1 MTETTTPDAGR
12 GGADLPTD
20 WDATYV
26 ATPPWDIGRPQQ
38 PFVDLVERGAVRGR
52 VLEIGCGTGEH
63 ALLAAAHGCDA
74 LGVDVAPRA
83 IDRARAKAHDRG
95 LDARFLVHDALDVAA
110 LGETFDTVLDCG
122 LLHVLDA
129 RDRTRLAGAVRA
141 VLAPGGSLHLLCFS
155 DRVPGDSGP
164 RRLSRA
170 DLHDTFSGDLVIAS
184 LDEAWIEA
192 TITPE
197 PIPAWLA
204 HVTAPGAA

>member
-1 MTETTTPDAGR
+1 MTDATTPGETR

-38 PFVDLVERGAVRGR
+38 PFVDLAEQGAVRGR
-52 VLEIGCGTGEH
+52 VLDIGCGTGEH
-63 ALLAAAHGCDA
+63 ALLAAAQGCDA
-74 LGVDVAPRA
+74 LGVDVSQRA
-83 IDRARAKAHDRG
+83 IDRARAKADERG

-122 LLHVLDA
+122 LLHVLGD
-129 RDRTRLAGAVRA
+129 RDRVRLAAAVRA

-164 RRLSRA
+164 RRLSRT
-170 DLHDTFSGDLVIAS
+170 DLYDTFSEGLAVAS
-184 LDEAWIEA
+184 IDEAWIEA

-197 PIPAWLA
+197 PVPAWLA
-204 HVTAPGAA
+204 HVTRLDAA